1 MPWTSIEKLRVLMKL
16 SIGTEVQMFVLT
28 PLQKDDCDPFRNLGF
43 LNHELLHHHVSE
55 YESEHKG
62 KVEI

>member
-1 MPWTSIEKLRVLMKL
+1 MKL